1 MAATRATS
9 GSEQAQLGPL
19 ETHLLAVLCRVKD
32 ATVRELLATGKV
44 KAAYTTIM
52 TTLDR
57 LYKKGFLD
65 RSLDTQRQAFRYRLK
80 QGEREFY
87 RAVLG
92 SGLNRILR
100 DAASPSAP
108 VSFLV
113 DAVTEH
119 DAALLD
125 ELERAVSRKRQELRR
140 RGKP

>member
-1 MAATRATS
+1 MAPMRKNG

-19 ETHLLAVLCRVKD
+19 ETHLLGVLCRVKD
-32 ATVRELLATGKV
+32 ATVRELLAAGKIE
-44 KAAYTTIM
+44 AAYTTIM

-65 RSLDTQRQAFRYRLK
+65 RAPDAQGRSFRYRLK

-92 SGLNRILR
+92 SGLNRILS
-100 DAASPSAP
+100 AAADPSLP

-119 DAALLD
+119 NAALLD
-125 ELERAVSRKRQELRR
+125 ELGRAVNRKRQELRR
-140 RGKP
+140 RGKS